1 MIAVM
6 NFVCNSRRIL
16 MSILRMYGVSLPE
29 TLQQLMEQFVVFPG
43 ENIDLGKLTLQ
54 RHPLPP
60 NITGK
65 FKPPQPISLRVSEEL
80 TWKELA
86 TFLQELKEF
95 LKPLDNCMDA
105 LVFFS
110 LNDSNLFSAYLR
122 HEMETRDAD
131 LKDLN
136 VFVQAFNQVMS
147 LLVELCHGE
156 AKYNE
161 ITANG
166 AVDLETLD
174 IESEYSILLTS
185 VLFRKLPGISNTRG
199 LDGLKDM
206 VELLKVSSHIRMFRQ
221 VCQQYHLQTCLDDE
235 NLKKLTVIADELMN
249 EKVRASLTPLSA
261 TDKMDTVRELLGA
274 TGEVETRDYEY
285 LAIFSKIADSAEFY
299 QFICEKGFT
308 GENGEARFHQQ
319 YELITAQ
326 LQHEEYDEAV
336 LNLLY
341 TAYKL
346 LLPFTVKTQS
356 FHSLLESVKQML
368 TTASSVGTAKEIS
381 DHLKKIETV
390 NRNIHLVRLWFARA
404 EVCNLLQVFMLYYF

>member
-1 MIAVM
+1 
-6 NFVCNSRRIL
+6 

-29 TLQQLMEQFVVFPG
+29 TLHELMEQFVVFPG
-43 ENIDLGKLTLQ
+43 ENIDSGKLTLQ

-60 NITGK
+60 NITDK
-65 FKPPQPISLRVSEEL
+65 FKPPQPISLRVSERL

-122 HEMETRDAD
+122 HELETRDAD
-131 LKDLN
+131 LNADLN
-136 VFVQAFNQVMS
+136 IFVEAFKQVMS
-147 LLVELCHGE
+147 LFVELCHGK

-166 AVDLETLD
+166 AVNLETLD
-174 IESEYSILLTS
+174 IESEYSILLMS
-185 VLFRKLPGISNTRG
+185 VQFRKLPGVSNTQG
-199 LDGLKDM
+199 LDGVRNM
-206 VELLKVSSHIRMFRQ
+206 MELLKVSSHIRMFRQ
-221 VCQQYHLQTCLDDE
+221 VCQQYHLQTCLNDE
-235 NLKKLTVIADELMN
+235 NLKKLTDIADKLMT
-249 EKVRASLTPLSA
+249 EEARASLTPLSA
-261 TDKMDTVRELLGA
+261 TEKMDTVRQLL
-274 TGEVETRDYEY
+274 ETEGGVVTRGYEY

-308 GENGEARFHQQ
+308 GENGQARFHQQ
-319 YELITAQ
+319 YQLITAQ

-346 LLPFTVKTQS
+346 LLPFTVEDQS
-356 FHSLLESVKQML
+356 FHSLLKSVKLML

-381 DHLKKIETV
+381 DHLTNIETV

-404 EVCNLLQVFMLYYF
+404 EVRCLLLQVFMLCCF